1 MFSVYFIMQMS
12 NGCRLTWFKWVNSI
26 FLFTLIIQTATKKK
40 KRRKKKALQTKQRNL
55 PLPIP
60 TLPSSTAA
68 ELQGWGSRLGAGIL
82 VGRLPGPGGCSQ
94 TAPCQ
99 EWSSSHTAQR
109 EPRVDKRSRSGSAEL
124 ALGTGTGGC
133 AAQPGGLPVDMV
145 LAARHPLPKGHCQ
158 NSCWRQ
164 RGQTGP
170 LVANRSSS
178 ALPHGKV
185 SCRAGQAARPGRLSK
200 PQEAK
205 KQPQPGRRLEI
216 LKPRASLASPPTDT
230 GKLRDSNLEELTS
243 CSQQPG
249 GGSQSESEWQW
260 YPHRRWAFI
269 SFHKCQTQ
277 KGAFFCGRERVIGC
291 SAFPT

>member
-40 KRRKKKALQTKQRNL
+40 KEKSLANEAKES
-55 PLPIP
+55 
-60 TLPSSTAA
+60 PSSHPNPSQQHSSRAA
-68 ELQGWGSRLGAGIL
+68 GLTEQAGCWHPGGAAARPWRVQPDSPVPRMIL
-82 VGRLPGPGGCSQ
+82 VSHSSAGAACWQ
-94 TAPCQ
+94 TG
-99 EWSSSHTAQR
+99 
-109 EPRVDKRSRSGSAEL
+109 RSGSAEL

-133 AAQPGGLPVDMV
+133 AAQPGGLPVDVV
-145 LAARHPLPKGHCQ
+145 LAARRPLPKGHCQ